1 LLKNQIFSFLR
12 ASEPMAVQRAVGGEK
27 SVFTRNTNLIRTPK
41 ILVFFYWAYYVSVA
55 LVAQKSDIF
64 VPKVIRISSVL
75 FLGFYVSVALVAW
88 KNGFFPYYRWL
99 HAESCATEL

>member
-1 LLKNQIFSFLR
+1 MSRIELVLTYKMFVFGVLR
-12 ASEPMAVQRAVGGEK
+12 LSTV
-27 SVFTRNTNLIRTPK
+27 I
-41 ILVFFYWAYYVSVA
+41 
-55 LVAQKSDIF
+55 AQKSDIF

-99 HAESCATEL
+99 HAESGATEL